1 MAQGKACG
9 LHLEWSICEWLV
21 PGHSSMHPLTLAFY
35 LGYSISISLSRTPHT
50 APEEL
55 IMCRCERCMILDL
68 VYFYLIKD
76 RHIFFKIW
84 FLGVVS
90 FFTQGL
96 FSKHFWKFQRD
107 FFPPNQIWPSL
118 AVSFGYRV
126 RHSVKYNY
134 RWWSDWRSCKRFPFQ
149 WRRCNCHC
157 LVHGLERQ
165 HHHWLPLIRATL
177 TSHSTFK
184 NMFIHPR

>member
-1 MAQGKACG
+1 MDDLC
-9 LHLEWSICEWLV
+9 LV
-21 PGHSSMHPLTLAFY
+21 KNSSMHPLN
-35 LGYSISISLSRTPHT
+35 ISFLSRLLYFNFICQ
-50 APEEL
+50 EL
-55 IMCRCERCMILDL
+55 HIQHLRNCSCAGVKDAWYWIWSTSTW
-68 VYFYLIKD
+68 KD
-76 RHIFFKIW
+76 RHIFFKVW

-90 FFTQGL
+90 VFTQGL
-96 FSKHFWKFQRD
+96 FSKHFWKFQCD
-107 FFPPNQIWPSL
+107 FFPPNQIWPPL
-118 AVSFGYRV
+118 ALSFGYRV

-184 NMFIHPR
+184 NMFIFPR